1 MTHINLYSVKGG
13 QGVSTTAVLLAKQYA
28 NNGQSV
34 LLVDREGGDLPA
46 LLGIPDS
53 DETLQEVSS
62 LVSLLIT
69 NREDSIPLDHSDVVI
84 SDLGGL
90 AFNCQNFLVTHPDY
104 VSLRHAIKSDTKD
117 FANGVI
123 VVRPPNRV
131 LTDRDVSQVLGLTH
145 TATIRMTEAVARA
158 SDAGL
163 LLIGRAVTVD
173 IPLPLTV

>member
-13 QGVSTTAVLLAKQYA
+13 QGVSTTAILLAKQYA

-46 LLGIPDS
+46 LLGLSES
-53 DETLQEVSS
+53 DEPLQEVTS

-84 SDLGGL
+84 SDIGGL

-104 VSLRHAIKSDTKD
+104 VSLRRAIKSDTKD

-131 LTDRDVSQVLGLTH
+131 LSDLDVSQVLGLTH
-145 TATIRMTEAVARA
+145 TATINMDETVARA

-163 LLIGRAVTVD
+163 LLTGRAGVS
-173 IPLPLTV
+173 IALPLTV